1 MTVAAR
7 KFGLRDVPL
16 VQGLQRSGAH
26 LDLES
31 AVVDPLWPLS
41 AALRNYYR
49 PFGGQW
55 RSTYVLNG
63 REQRQRLRGF
73 VQTGIRA
80 SRQEVDILFI
90 APALATTDGATAEV
104 WRRLLLHATKEAG
117 AQGRQRLF
125 AKLPTGD
132 TDAIEAFR
140 SAGFVVYA
148 QEHVFRLDRLPTPP
162 GPVLSVRPMER
173 RDNWGVQRL
182 FCHAAPRAVQQ
193 VECLPGSAWHVPQ
206 IASRR
211 RSQRYVW
218 EHMAE
223 VRGYMSLRRGV
234 HGHWLKVVV
243 DDDDERLADSLVKQA
258 LHQVGPSLRP
268 IYCGVRGYEPVV
280 QHTLQRLGFRL
291 QASLLLLV
299 KATVAPVKEPALNW
313 LAVPER
319 GVEIASTASNLQTT
333 TAPRR
338 PLSPERRPGGA

>member
-7 KFGLRDVPL
+7 TFGLRDVPL

-49 PFGGQW
+49 PFGGRW

-63 REQRQRLRGF
+63 REQRARLRGF
-73 VQTGIRA
+73 VQTGLRA
-80 SRQEVDILFI
+80 SRHEADVLFI
-90 APALATTDGATAEV
+90 APALAATYGTTAEI

-117 AQGRQRLF
+117 AQQLHRLF
-125 AKLPTGD
+125 ARLPTGD

-140 SAGFVVYA
+140 SAGFVGYA
-148 QEHVFRLDRLPTPP
+148 QEHVFRLDRQPTPP
-162 GPVLSVRPMER
+162 GPVLTLRPMDR

-193 VECLPGSAWHVPQ
+193 VECLPGGTWRVPET
-206 IASRR
+206 ASRR
-211 RSQRYVW
+211 PTQRYVW
-218 EHMAE
+218 EHMTE

-234 HGHWLKVVV
+234 HGHWVKVVV
-243 DDDDERLADSLVKQA
+243 DEEDERLADSLVTQA
-258 LHQVGPSLRP
+258 LHQVGTTPRP
-268 IYCGVRGYEPVV
+268 VYCSVRSYEPVV

-291 QASLLLLV
+291 QASLLILV

-319 GVEIASTASNLQTT
+319 GVEIASTASHLQTT
-333 TAPRR
+333 ATPPR
-338 PLSPERRPGGA
+338 PLAPERHPGGA